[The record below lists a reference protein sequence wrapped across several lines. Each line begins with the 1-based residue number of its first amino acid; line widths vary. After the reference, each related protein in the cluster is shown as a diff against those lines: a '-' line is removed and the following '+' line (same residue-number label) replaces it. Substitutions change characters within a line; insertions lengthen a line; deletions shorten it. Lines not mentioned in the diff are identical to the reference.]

1 MFKKAF
7 IVVAIILT
15 LWLATS
21 YKGVDPNQTLVI
33 GAPFEYTSQDLSKDG
48 YIFSR
53 FQVTETLVEIQPD
66 GSIQPKLATHWQ
78 TSDDRLTW
86 RFTLRPDV
94 LFHDGTVMTAE
105 AVVFS
110 LQQALEKPGI
120 IHQVPLNK
128 LYPEGDVE
136 VVLELEQPY
145 RPLLSVLSHF
155 STAIASPSSFE
166 QKSGRAIAILKGTGP
181 YQIQLLS
188 PPHKLDVERFD
199 NYWGEPARIRQIQY
213 LTGHRAESR
222 ALQARSGQADIIYTL
237 DPASIS
243 MLEQAPNVDVYSE
256 SIPRALLLKMNNEH
270 PYLNTVETRRAL
282 SLALDREGIAE
293 RIIRVPGSEAYQLF
307 PPALGDWHLKELEG
321 QKNLQKAREIL
332 TAQGWIP
339 GADGVR
345 VRDGKRFSLGLV
357 TYADRPEMTVVATA
371 IQAQF
376 WDLGIEVTIYVG
388 NSSDI
393 PYLHHQGT
401 LELALVARNFAWAN
415 DPLALLLDDTRTHL
429 GSDWGHM
436 NWSSGELNQLLSEM
450 TLTLDSE
457 AYFKLSQQA
466 ASILAEEMPVIPV
479 TFYTQ
484 QIAVNKRLNNFFY
497 DPFEQNYRTS
507 EMYFD

>member
-145 RPLLSVLSHF
+145 RPLLS
-155 STAIASPSSFE
+155 
-166 QKSGRAIAILKGTGP
+166 R
-181 YQIQLLS
+181 
-188 PPHKLDVERFD
+188 
-199 NYWGEPARIRQIQY
+199 
-213 LTGHRAESR
+213 
-222 ALQARSGQADIIYTL
+222 
-237 DPASIS
+237 
-243 MLEQAPNVDVYSE
+243 
-256 SIPRALLLKMNNEH
+256 
-270 PYLNTVETRRAL
+270 TV
-282 SLALDREGIAE
+282 
-293 RIIRVPGSEAYQLF
+293 PLF
-307 PPALGDWHLKELEG
+307 
-321 QKNLQKAREIL
+321 NRN
-332 TAQGWIP
+332 
-339 GADGVR
+339 
-345 VRDGKRFSLGLV
+345 RFSIV
-357 TYADRPEMTVVATA
+357 
-371 IQAQF
+371 F
-376 WDLGIEVTIYVG
+376 
-388 NSSDI
+388 
-393 PYLHHQGT
+393 
-401 LELALVARNFAWAN
+401 
-415 DPLALLLDDTRTHL
+415 
-429 GSDWGHM
+429 
-436 NWSSGELNQLLSEM
+436 
-450 TLTLDSE
+450 
-457 AYFKLSQQA
+457 
-466 ASILAEEMPVIPV
+466 
-479 TFYTQ
+479 
-484 QIAVNKRLNNFFY
+484 
-497 DPFEQNYRTS
+497 
-507 EMYFD
+507 